1 MKNFGLPIP
10 IHDMTYSTDFVY
22 KRVGSVGSVSKSSS
36 ISSNECLHNSFTES
50 LLGEETRSEPKLGL
64 KLVFK
69 RQSHNNYVIKQ
80 EDDENNN
87 YLATAA
93 VGMVANCG
101 GQQQRARPKREAA
114 RKVKF
119 VFSDNEDTFNMAES
133 PVKRKRQ
140 RMCPSSKLP
149 VFTETRYANLDD
161 EDDLFSNYSQQLLK
175 QPQLFTHFQ
184 QQQAVKPRPVAKV
197 KPIQK

>member
-1 MKNFGLPIP
+1 MKNFGLPIH
-10 IHDMTYSTDFVY
+10 HDMTYSTDFVY

-50 LLGEETRSEPKLGL
+50 LLGDETRSEPKLGL

-69 RQSHNNYVIKQ
+69 RQSHNNYVIKH
-80 EDDENNN
+80 EDENNN
-87 YLATAA
+87 YLVAA
-93 VGMVANCG
+93 EAANCG
-101 GQQQRARPKREAA
+101 GQQRARPKREAA

-119 VFSDNEDTFNMAES
+119 VFSDNEDTFNMGES

-140 RMCPSSKLP
+140 RVCPPSKLP
-149 VFTETRYANLDD
+149 VFTEARYANLDD
-161 EDDLFSNYSQQLLK
+161 DEELFNTYNSQHLK
-175 QPQLFTHFQ
+175 QPHIFPRLQHTF
-184 QQQAVKPRPVAKV
+184 KPKPVAKI